1 MKTIIMAGGR
11 GTRLAEHTER
21 LPKPLVPVAGVPILE
36 RELAVLRSQGF
47 TDILI
52 TVSYLGSAIQD
63 YFGDGSKCSPVTG
76 EPFGVRIEY
85 FEEQEP
91 LGNAGALLK
100 LRPRLQ
106 EPFLLLN
113 ADVLFDVDLHRFA
126 AFHREHGSLAT
137 LLTHPNAHPYDSGLI
152 VSAEDGRVL
161 QWLAKEDDRPVYY
174 SNRVNAG
181 LHIISPEALDRAGI
195 DAALVGTL
203 DTATGQRI
211 KVDLDRQ
218 ILKPLAGTGLLS
230 CYDSPEYVK
239 DMGTPER
246 LEQAEQDCRN
256 GLVAAR
262 NLSRPQRAVFLDRD
276 GTLNRFAG
284 YVRSPENFELLLKVA
299 EAVRRLNEAGWLCIV
314 ATNQPVVA
322 RGELSLEGLRLIH
335 QKLETELGQQG
346 AYVDAIYAC
355 THHPDKGFPGEVSE
369 LKFDCSCRK
378 PKPGM
383 LLVAAERYNIDLT
396 ASWMIGDS
404 WRDME
409 CGLAAGTHTCLLT
422 GDGTEPQNK
431 ESRPELICADL
442 WEAVDKIL
450 QEGE

>member
-1 MKTIIMAGGR
+1 MAGGR
-11 GTRLAEHTER
+11 GTRLAERTEH
-21 LPKPLVPVAGVPILE
+21 LPKPLVPVAGMPILE

-47 TDILI
+47 TDILL
-52 TVSYLGSAIQD
+52 TVSYLGSAIRD

-76 EPFGVRIEY
+76 EPFGVQIEY
-85 FEEQEP
+85 FQEQAP

-100 LRPRLQ
+100 LRPRIH

-113 ADVLFDVDLHRFA
+113 ADVLFDVDLRRMVD
-126 AFHREHGSLAT
+126 FHKRHGGLAT

-152 VSAEDGRVL
+152 VASEDGRVL
-161 QWLAKEDDRPVYY
+161 QWLSKEDDRPAYY

-181 LHIISPEALDRAGI
+181 LHILSPEALDRAGI
-195 DAALVGTL
+195 DASLAGTL
-203 DTATGQRI
+203 DPATGKRI

-218 ILKPLAGTGLLS
+218 ILKPLAGTGLLF

-246 LEQAEQDCRN
+246 LAQAELDCRD

-262 NLSRPQRAVFLDRD
+262 NLRRPQRAVFLDRD

-284 YVRSPENFELLLKVA
+284 YVRSLADFELLPGAA
-299 EAVRRLNEAGWLCIV
+299 EAVRKLNEAGWLCIV

-322 RGELSLEGLRLIH
+322 RGELSQEGLKLIH
-335 QKLETELGQQG
+335 QKLETELGHHG
-346 AYVDAIYAC
+346 AYVDALYAC
-355 THHPDKGFPGEVSE
+355 MHHPDRGFPGEVQE
-369 LKFDCSCRK
+369 LKVDCCCRK

-383 LLVAAERYNIDLT
+383 LHMAAKRYNIDL
-396 ASWMIGDS
+396 ASSWMVGDS
-404 WRDME
+404 WRDVE
-409 CGLAAGTHTCLLT
+409 CGIAAGTHTCLLT
-422 GDGTEPQNK
+422 GEGTEPLDRKTGQ
-431 ESRPELICADL
+431 EMTCSSLL
-442 WEAVDKIL
+442 EAVNRIL